1 MKIRLTI
8 LALVLIPVLV
18 AGGFAVTKTPMS
30 APVVAVL
37 GAVMIW
43 LAYTRYARRID
54 AEVIRPDDKKATP
67 ARMYMDGVDFMPTSR
82 NVLYGY
88 HFKSI
93 AAAGPI
99 VGPIAAA
106 TLWGWM
112 PALLWLT
119 LGVSFLGWASDY
131 SAIVVA
137 VRNDGNSLSA
147 IAHRLISPRARII
160 LFVFIFFYLLLL
172 AGAFVGIMA
181 GIFDPRADVPFG
193 ILMLAIMG
201 LLMGQMLY
209 KWKMDLILV
218 TFIAVALTLGGMAL
232 GAKGISSAKGVTP
245 DGKPAA
251 TIVFGG
257 PVNSVV
263 EKVGNG
269 LNRITGGE
277 PMYTVVDP
285 TKADPRLATTVITA
299 DGKIVPKYVDKSGA
313 IKMMPSFVFWCL
325 MVFLFSYLGTVL
337 PIWRFAQPTNY
348 IGFWVTFITIGLSA
362 LGAIVGGVRALFGNP
377 EMIKAVTFQTK
388 VFSTLMPMS
397 QAKDAAGNILQALP
411 AIQPIWPMLF
421 VTIACGAIS
430 GWHALVGSIGTARQ
444 LEYETDALPVGGGG
458 MFSENALALLSLVA
472 VSIAGGAG
480 AGAFAAGVGKL
491 LGMVTFGAIAPA
503 YGTALGFGVFV
514 VIVLTMVQLVFRVM
528 RVTLGEWLGDTW
540 AGFKNA
546 HISAIVSMGLA
557 LVLVLS
563 GTWIYLW
570 QLFGAS
576 NQLMAALSLLIVS
589 LWLKSI
595 GRSPR
600 YAFWPMLFMYVTT
613 MAAIL
618 VTAYNLYASILS
630 NPKIAAQPINSFGA
644 IAMLIVAGLLFIAA
658 ILIAWD
664 AFKAWRKLDVKGAT
678 PTPTR
683 DRERELVSAHD

>member
-1 MKIRLTI
+1 MKHRATF
-8 LALVLIPVLV
+8 LVLILLPILV
-18 AGGFAVTKTPMS
+18 GGGYALAGKPIT
-30 APVVAVL
+30 APVIAIL

-43 LAYTRYARRID
+43 LGYTGYARRID
-54 AEVIRPDDKKATP
+54 ANVLRPDAKKATP

-99 VGPIAAA
+99 VGPIAAV
-106 TLWGWM
+106 TLWGWL
-112 PALLWLT
+112 PSLLWLT
-119 LGVSFLGWASDY
+119 LGVTFLGWASDY
-131 SAIVVA
+131 SAIMVA

-147 IAHRLISPRARII
+147 IAHRLIAPRARII

-172 AGAFVGIMA
+172 AGAFIGIMA

-193 ILMLAIMG
+193 ILILAVMG

-209 KWKMDLILV
+209 RWKMDLIV
-218 TFIAVALTLGGMAL
+218 TTVLAVGLTMGAMAWGARGMNTV
-232 GAKGISSAKGVTP
+232 KGLTP
-245 DGKPAA
+245 AGKPGTAV
-251 TIVFGG
+251 VFAG
-257 PVNSVV
+257 PINSAV
-263 EKVGNG
+263 EK
-269 LNRITGGE
+269 LNESINQISGGK

-285 TKADPRLATTVITA
+285 TRSDPRLATMTVNA
-299 DGKIVPKYVDKSGA
+299 QGQIVPRYVDSAGA
-313 IKMMPSFVFWCL
+313 IKMLPSFIFWCL
-325 MVFLFSYLGTVL
+325 FIFAFSYLGTVL

-348 IGFWVTFITIGLSA
+348 IGFWVTFLTIGLSA
-362 LGAIVGGVRALFGNP
+362 LGAIIAGLRGFLGNAA
-377 EMIKAVTFQTK
+377 MVQAVTFQSK
-388 VFSTLMPMS
+388 VVSSPALGTWWAPMT
-397 QAKDAAGNILQALP
+397 QAKDAAGHILQTLP
-411 AIQPIWPMLF
+411 AVQPIWPMLF

-430 GWHALVGSIGTARQ
+430 GWHSLVGSIGTARQ

-458 MFSENALALLSLVA
+458 MFTENALALLALVA

-480 AGAFAAGVGKL
+480 AGAFANGVGKL
-491 LGMVTFGAIAPA
+491 LGLVTFGWIEQS

-528 RVTLGEWLGDTW
+528 RVTLGEWLGDLW
-540 AGFKNA
+540 IGFKNP
-546 HISAIVSMGLA
+546 HIAAIISMGLT
-557 LVLVLS
+557 LLLVLS

-589 LWLKSI
+589 LWLRSV

-613 MAAIL
+613 MAAII
-618 VTAYNLYASILS
+618 VTGYNLYASILS
-630 NPKIAAQPINSFGA
+630 NPQISSQTINMLGA
-644 IAMLIVAGLLFIAA
+644 VAMIIVAILLFVAALIIAY
-658 ILIAWD
+658 D
-664 AFKAWRKLDVKGAT
+664 AWRAWSRVKGPAQV
-678 PTPTR
+678 PAMAA
-683 DRERELVSAHD
+683 D

>member
-1 MKIRLTI
+1 MNIRLASLI
-8 LALVLIPVLV
+8 LILIPVVV
-18 AGGFAVTKTPMS
+18 AGGYAVTQRPMS
-30 APVVAVL
+30 APVVVVL

-43 LAYTRYARRID
+43 LGYTRYAKNID
-54 AEVIRPDDKKATP
+54 RDVIQPDAKRATP

-82 NVLYGY
+82 NILYGY

-119 LGVSFLGWASDY
+119 LGVTFLGWASDY

-147 IAHRLISPRARII
+147 IAHRLIAPRARII

-193 ILMLAIMG
+193 IFMLAVMG

-209 KWKMDLILV
+209 RWKMDLIVV
-218 TFIAVALTLGGMAL
+218 TALAVIVTLGSMAI
-232 GAKGISSAKGVTP
+232 GAKGIVAAKGTTP
-245 DGKPAA
+245 DGKPASA
-251 TIVFGG
+251 LVFAG
-257 PVNSVV
+257 PINSLMV
-263 EKVGNG
+263 KLGDGINALSG
-269 LNRITGGE
+269 RQPL
-277 PMYTVVDP
+277 YTVVDP
-285 TKADPRLATTVITA
+285 TRADPRLATTVLTPE
-299 DGKIVPKYVDKSGA
+299 GKVVPKYVDQSGA
-313 IKMMPSFVFWCL
+313 IKMLPSFIFWCL
-325 MVFLFSYLGTVL
+325 FIFGFSYLGTVL

-362 LGAIVGGVRALFGNP
+362 LGAVVGGIRAVLGNP

-388 VFSTLMPMS
+388 VFLSWMPMT
-397 QAKDAAGNILQALP
+397 QAKDAAGNILQAHP

-458 MFSENALALLSLVA
+458 MFSENALALLSLIA
-472 VSIAGGAG
+472 ISIAGGAG

-491 LGMVTFGAIAPA
+491 LGMVTFGLIPTA
-503 YGTALGFGVFV
+503 YGTGLGFGVFV

-540 AGFKNA
+540 VGFKNP
-546 HISAIVSMGLA
+546 HISAILSMVLTML
-557 LVLVLS
+557 LVMS

-589 LWLKSI
+589 IWLKSI
-595 GRSPR
+595 GRNPR
-600 YAFWPMLFMYVTT
+600 FAFWPMLFMYITT

-630 NPKIAAQPINSFGA
+630 NPKIAAQPINSIGA
-644 IAMLIVAGLLFIAA
+644 IAMILVSALLFIAA
-658 ILIAWD
+658 LIIAYD
-664 AFKAWRKLDVKGAT
+664 AWRAWHKPMPAQKMAPVAAD
-678 PTPTR
+678 
-683 DRERELVSAHD
+683 

>member
-1 MKIRLTI
+1 MKYRLSI
-8 LALVLIPVLV
+8 LILILLPILV
-18 AGGFAVTKTPMS
+18 AGGYAMTGRPMS

-37 GAVMIW
+37 GAIMIW
-43 LAYTRYARRID
+43 LGYTAYARRID
-54 AEVIRPDDKKATP
+54 STVIRPDAKKATP

-82 NVLYGY
+82 SVLYGY

-106 TLWGWM
+106 TLWGWL

-119 LGVSFLGWASDY
+119 LGVTFLGWASDY

-147 IAHRLISPRARII
+147 IAHRLIAPRARVI

-193 ILMLAIMG
+193 IFMLAIMG

-209 KWKMDLILV
+209 RWKMDLILV
-218 TFIAVALTLGGMAL
+218 TVVAVGLTMAGMAF
-232 GAKGISSAKGVTP
+232 GARGMSSVKGNTP

-251 TIVFGG
+251 AVVFAG
-257 PVNSVV
+257 PVNSLVD
-263 EKVGNG
+263 KLDNAINKLSGGNA
-269 LNRITGGE
+269 L
-277 PMYTVVDP
+277 YTVVDP
-285 TKADPRLATTVITA
+285 TRADPRLATTTLNA
-299 DGKIVPKYVDKSGA
+299 QGQIVPKYVDSSGA
-313 IKMMPSFVFWCL
+313 IKMMPSFVFWC
-325 MVFLFSYLGTVL
+325 VFVFVFSYLGTVL

-348 IGFWVTFITIGLSA
+348 IGFWVTFLTIGFSA
-362 LGAIVGGVRALFGNP
+362 LGALVGGIRTAFGNAA
-377 EMIKAVTFQTK
+377 MAQAITFQTK
-388 VFSTLMPMS
+388 VVTTPALGTWWMPMT
-397 QAKDAAGNILQALP
+397 QAKAATGAVLQALP

-430 GWHALVGSIGTARQ
+430 GWHSLVGSIGTARQ

-458 MFSENALALLSLVA
+458 MFTENALALLSLVA
-472 VSIAGGAG
+472 VSIAGGTG

-491 LGMVTFGAIAPA
+491 LGLVTFGAIQPA

-528 RVTLGEWLGDTW
+528 RVTLGEWLGDVW
-540 AGFKNA
+540 LGFKNA
-546 HISAIVSMGLA
+546 HVSAIISMGLT
-557 LVLVLS
+557 LLLVLS

-600 YAFWPMLFMYVTT
+600 FAFWPMLFMYITT
-613 MAAIL
+613 MAAII
-618 VTAYNLYASILS
+618 VTGYNLYASILS
-630 NPKIAAQPINSFGA
+630 NPKVASQTINMLGA
-644 IAMLIVAGLLFIAA
+644 VAMIVVALLLFIAS
-658 ILIAWD
+658 LIIAYD
-664 AFKAWRKLDVKGAT
+664 AWRAWGKLKG
-678 PTPTR
+678 P
-683 DRERELVSAHD
+683 VSVSMAAD

>member
-1 MKIRLTI
+1 MNIRLSI
-8 LALVLIPVLV
+8 LILLLIPILV
-18 AGGFAVTKTPMS
+18 VGGFALAHKPMN
-30 APVVAVL
+30 ATVIAVL
-37 GAVMIW
+37 GAVMIY
-43 LAYTRYARRID
+43 LAYTLYARQID
-54 AEVIRPDDKKATP
+54 RDVIQPDEKKATP

-106 TLWGWM
+106 MLWGWM
-112 PALLWLT
+112 PALLWLV
-119 LGVSFLGWASDY
+119 LGVTFLGWASDY

-147 IAHRLISPRARII
+147 IAHKLIAPRTRII

-193 ILMLAIMG
+193 IFMLAVMG

-209 KWKMDLILV
+209 RWKMDLVLV
-218 TFIAVALTLGGMAL
+218 TFIAVAVTLASMAL
-232 GAKGISSAKGVTP
+232 GAKGISAVKGQTP
-245 DGKPAA
+245 DNKPAA
-251 TIVFGG
+251 ALVFAG
-257 PVNSVV
+257 PINSAV
-263 EKVGNG
+263 EKLGAAING
-269 LNRITGGE
+269 ISGGQ
-277 PMYTVVDP
+277 PLYTVVDP
-285 TKADPRLATTVITA
+285 TKADPRLAATVVA
-299 DGKIVPKYVDKSGA
+299 PDGKIVPKYVEKGA
-313 IKMMPSFVFWCL
+313 IKMLPSFLFWCL
-325 MVFLFSYLGTVL
+325 FVFAFSYLGTVL

-348 IGFWVTFITIGLSA
+348 IGFWVTFLTIGLTA
-362 LGAIVGGVRALFGNP
+362 LGAIVGGIRAILGNA
-377 EMIKAVTFQTK
+377 EMATAITFQNK
-388 VFSTLMPMS
+388 VFAGFLP
-397 QAKDAAGNILQALP
+397 AIPRAADQVLP
-411 AIQPIWPMLF
+411 AIQPLWPMLF

-480 AGAFAAGVGKL
+480 AGAFANGVGKL
-491 LGMVTFGAIAPA
+491 LGIVTFGGIPQT

-528 RVTLGEWLGDTW
+528 RVTLGEWLGDAW
-540 AGFKNA
+540 VGFKNP
-546 HISAIVSMGLA
+546 HIAAIISMA
-557 LVLVLS
+557 LTFVLVLS

-576 NQLMAALSLLIVS
+576 NQLMASLSLLIVS
-589 LWLKSI
+589 IWLKSS
-595 GRSPR
+595 GRNPR

-618 VTAYNLYASILS
+618 ITAYNLYATILS
-630 NPKIAAQPINSFGA
+630 NPKIAAQPINSVG
-644 IAMLIVAGLLFIAA
+644 AGLMIVVAALLFVAALVIAY
-658 ILIAWD
+658 D
-664 AFKAWRKLDVKGAT
+664 AFRAWQRLKVG
-678 PTPTR
+678 PTAK
-683 DRERELVSAHD
+683 RETLVAAD

>member
-1 MKIRLTI
+1 MNIRLSI
-8 LALVLIPVLV
+8 LVLILIPVIV
-18 AGGFAVTKTPMS
+18 VGGYALTHRAMS
-30 APVVAVL
+30 APVVVIL
-37 GAVMIW
+37 GAVMIY
-43 LAYTRYARRID
+43 LGYTRYARVID
-54 AEVIRPDDKKATP
+54 REVIQPDNKKATP
-67 ARMYMDGVDFMPTSR
+67 AKMYMDGVDFMPTSR

-119 LGVSFLGWASDY
+119 LGVTFLGWASDY
-131 SAIVVA
+131 SAIMVA

-147 IAHRLISPRARII
+147 IAHRLIAPRARVI

-193 ILMLAIMG
+193 IFMLAIMG

-209 KWKMDLILV
+209 RWKMDLIFV
-218 TFIAVALTLGGMAL
+218 TFLAVAVTLGSMAI
-232 GAKGISSAKGVTP
+232 GAKGIVATKGTTP
-245 DGKPAA
+245 DGKPATA
-251 TIVFGG
+251 LIFAG
-257 PVNSVV
+257 PINSAV
-263 EKVGNG
+263 EKLSDGI
-269 LNRITGGE
+269 NRLSNKQ
-277 PMYTVVDP
+277 PLYTVVDP
-285 TKADPRLATTVITA
+285 TRADPRLATTVFNA
-299 DGKIVPKYVDKSGA
+299 EGKVVPKYIDSSGA
-313 IKMMPSFVFWCL
+313 IKMLPSFLFWCL
-325 MVFLFSYLGTVL
+325 FIFGFSYLGTVL

-348 IGFWVTFITIGLSA
+348 IGFWVTFLTIGLSA
-362 LGAIVGGVRALFGNP
+362 LGAVLGGIRAILGNP
-377 EMIKAVTFQTK
+377 EMTSALTFQTK
-388 VFSTLMPMS
+388 VLASWMPMT
-397 QAKDAAGNILQALP
+397 QAKDAAGNILQAMP

-430 GWHALVGSIGTARQ
+430 GWHSLVGSIGTARQ

-458 MFSENALALLSLVA
+458 MFSENALALLSLIA
-472 VSIAGGAG
+472 VSIAGGTG

-491 LGMVTFGAIAPA
+491 LGMITFGGIPAA

-528 RVTLGEWLGDTW
+528 RVTLGEWLGDSW
-540 AGFKNA
+540 VGFKNP
-546 HISAIVSMGLA
+546 HIAAILSMVLT
-557 LVLVLS
+557 LLLVLS

-589 LWLKSI
+589 IWLRSV

-600 YAFWPMLFMYVTT
+600 YAFWPMLFMYITT
-613 MAAIL
+613 MAAIV

-630 NPKIAAQPINSFGA
+630 NPKIAAQPINFIGA
-644 IAMLIVAGLLFIAA
+644 VAMI
-658 ILIAWD
+658 
-664 AFKAWRKLDVKGAT
+664 
-678 PTPTR
+678 
-683 DRERELVSAHD
+683 LVSALLFVAALLIAYDAWRAWHKPLASPKVAPVPAD